1 MESPRIHG
9 ADTAHAPLDRAVDV
23 RPGEELDA
31 AALADYL
38 RAHLPEVTVG
48 EIGVRQFPRGFSNL
62 TYLVTAGGREMVLR
76 RPPFGAQVRGGHDV
90 VREHRILAALHPV
103 YPRVPRPLL
112 CCADPAVLGAPFY
125 LMERVQG
132 VVLRDRPP
140 AGVTLDE
147 ATMRGICLATVDT
160 LAGLHAVDWRAAGL
174 EGIRRPEGYAE
185 RQVRGWTGRWQ
196 AARTDDVPEMD
207 QAAAWLAAHLPA
219 EGEPAV
225 IHNDYKYDNVV
236 LDPADLTQVRAV
248 LDWEM
253 ATLGDPLMDLG
264 TTLAYW
270 AGPGD
275 PPELKTFGVTH
286 LPGNLD
292 RRQVAERYAEK
303 TGRDVGGILF
313 HYVYGLF
320 KVGVIV
326 QQIYARY
333 RAGKT
338 QDPRFAGLI
347 HVLRA
352 AARTATGAI
361 GRGDIAGR

>member
-1 MESPRIHG
+1 MTA
-9 ADTAHAPLDRAVDV
+9 ADTRPPLDTAAAV

-31 AALADYL
+31 AALAAYL
-38 RAHLPEVTVG
+38 RAHLPEVGGGDV
-48 EIGVRQFPRGFSNL
+48 EVRQFPRGFSNL

-90 VREHRILAALHPV
+90 VREHRILAALYPV
-103 YPRVPRPLL
+103 YPRVPRPLVV
-112 CCADPAVLGAPFY
+112 CADESVLGAPFY
-125 LMERVQG
+125 LMERVEG
-132 VVLRDRPP
+132 VVLRDRAP
-140 AGVTLDE
+140 AGVAMDE
-147 ATMRGICLATVDT
+147 ATMRGVCLAAVDT

-174 EGIRRPEGYAE
+174 EGIGRPEGYVE
-185 RQVRGWTGRWQ
+185 RQVRGWTERWQ

-207 QAAAWLAAHLPA
+207 QAAAWLAANLPA
-219 EGEPAV
+219 EGAPAI
-225 IHNDYKYDNVV
+225 IHNDYKYDNLV

-270 AGPGD
+270 AEAGD
-275 PPELKTFGVTH
+275 PPELKSFGITH
-286 LPGNLD
+286 LPGNLG
-292 RRQVAERYAEK
+292 RRGVVERYAEK

-352 AARTATGAI
+352 SARTAAQAVA
-361 GRGDIAGR
+361 RGDIGGT